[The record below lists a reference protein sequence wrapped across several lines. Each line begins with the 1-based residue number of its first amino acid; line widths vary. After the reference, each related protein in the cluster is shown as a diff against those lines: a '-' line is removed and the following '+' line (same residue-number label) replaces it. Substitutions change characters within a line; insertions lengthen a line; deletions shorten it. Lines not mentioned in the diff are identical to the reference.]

1 MSDSNKKKLRV
12 KSFHQTRSSIV
23 IKLNLSM
30 MGLLISAMIAINL
43 VITTLFFGYILYQS
57 ETMIDKLI
65 KQTEV
70 TQSISSNEITYLDYT
85 FRKTDQASGWQLPST
100 FQEWLPLQDQS
111 YRSLGYLGSDQL
123 TVFDRIL
130 NLEYRV
136 YIPYQDS
143 YIQVSH
149 MKIGRAHV

>member
-1 MSDSNKKKLRV
+1 MSDSNKKLKVRTLN
-12 KSFHQTRSSIV
+12 QTRSSIV

-43 VITTLFFGYILYQS
+43 VISTLFFGYILYQS
-57 ETMIDKLI
+57 EAMIEKLM

-70 TQSISSNEITYLDYT
+70 TQSISTNEITYLDYT
-85 FRKTDQASGWQLPST
+85 FSTTNQTRGWQLPST
-100 FQEWLPLQDQS
+100 IQGWLPLQEQS

-123 TVFDRIL
+123 SFVDRIL

-136 YIPYQDS
+136 YVPYQDS
-143 YIQVSH
+143 FIQVSH
-149 MKIGRAHV
+149 KIFDS